1 MVDQSTKTAIYSR
14 VYSRVHGY
22 TTGSFMTEQDSST
35 LTPQAQHLLDV
46 LRAAGRWVNRTELAK
61 LAGKSALNKWD
72 IVLLTK
78 LVEATLIESCQIP
91 HHGPIGYEWQYR
103 AVNLEKAEQKA

>member
-1 MVDQSTKTAIYSR
+1 MVDQSLKTAIYSSIYSR
-14 VYSRVHGY
+14 VYSD
-22 TTGSFMTEQDSST
+22 TTGSFMTEQNSPT
-35 LTPQAQHLLDV
+35 LTPQAQRLLDI

-78 LVEATLIESCQIP
+78 LVGAALIESRQIS

-103 AVNLEKAEQKA
+103 AVNLETPEREA